1 MEKRVYYIDFD
12 DTDFE
17 SGINLIAI
25 TQNPAIEIS
34 AMRFSAQDLLDF
46 KFTYDDEKR
55 IIAGPAIVPNKEILR
70 LDDAGNEYFVV
81 FTAEVIERMA
91 NKFNKEQRTVKFN
104 LEHSKYTI
112 DAFVKASWI
121 VEDSEKDKSAYYGY
135 TLPVGTFF
143 VEAKIE
149 SDKDW
154 ELIKKMDNVGYSIE
168 GFMGIV
174 PKPKEEEFNKTKQ
187 NKMKKRK
194 FAASFFKSA
203 KTVKRYNTKLKKFET
218 VAATPEDEVVLVND
232 LTVGEEVTVVNDEQ
246 QVVPAADGEYEIPSE
261 EISIV
266 VTDGK
271 IEDILPMESE
281 EEMSEK
287 EMIDE
292 EEEDKKEMSEKEI
305 VDEEEEDKIKL
316 VEGCDVVEEKP
327 KPEPKK
333 EEDNIV
339 EKDVT
344 DIANRTTKTIDAMG
358 ELISKI
364 ADLQTRIDKLEI
376 KMPKDEVEEVIEQEF
391 SSVANKIK
399 ALKKMLENG
408 DN

>member
-34 AMRFSAQDLLDF
+34 AMRFSAQELMDF

-70 LDDAGNEYFVV
+70 LDDNGNEYFVV

-121 VEDSEKDKSAYYGY
+121 VEDSKKDKSAYYGY
-135 TLPVGTFF
+135 ELPVGTFF

-281 EEMSEK
+281 EEMSENK
-287 EMIDE
+287 AVEDE
-292 EEEDKKEMSEKEI
+292 EEMSEKEV
-305 VDEEEEDKIKL
+305 VDEEEVEM
-316 VEGCDVVEEKP
+316 VEGCEIAEEK
-327 KPEPKK
+327 KPEAK
-333 EEDNIV
+333 EEDKVV

-364 ADLQTRIDKLEI
+364 ADLQSRIDKLEI
-376 KMPKDEVEEVIEQEF
+376 KMPKDEVEEIIEQEF
-391 SSVANKIK
+391 SIANRLK
-399 ALKKMLENG
+399 ALKSKLENS